1 MERVEFRA
9 EADREMKMPKIPG
22 GQMRQLMQE
31 AQRMLAEA
39 EQFEQEM
46 EQLQVQATA
55 GGGVVKATVNGK
67 GMLLSLEIARE
78 VIDPD
83 DAEMLQDL
91 VVSAVR
97 EAQNQAEMIRT
108 QRMEQIAGPL
118 GGLGGLG
125 LPF

>member
-1 MERVEFRA
+1 
-9 EADREMKMPKIPG
+9 
-22 GQMRQLMQE
+22 MRQLMEE
-31 AQRMLAEA
+31 AQRMMAQA

-67 GMLLSLEIARE
+67 GVLLQLEIARE
-78 VIDPD
+78 AIDPD

-97 EAQNQAEMIRT
+97 EAQSQAEALRA
-108 QRMEQIAGPL
+108 QRMEQIT
-118 GGLGGLG
+118 GGLGGLQGFG

>member
-1 MERVEFRA
+1 
-9 EADREMKMPKIPG
+9 MKMPKISG
-22 GQMRQLMQE
+22 GQMRQLMEE

-67 GMLLSLEIARE
+67 GILLNLEIARE
-78 VIDPD
+78 AIDPD
-83 DAEMLQDL
+83 DPEMLQDL

-97 EAQNQAEMIRT
+97 EAQNQAEAIRT
-108 QRMEQIAGPL
+108 QRMEQITGAL
-118 GGLGGLG
+118 GGFGGLG

>member
-1 MERVEFRA
+1 
-9 EADREMKMPKIPG
+9 MKLPKLSS
-22 GQMRQLMQE
+22 GQMRQLMEE

-39 EQFEQEM
+39 QQFEQEM
-46 EQLQVQATA
+46 EQLEVQATA

-67 GMLLSLEIARE
+67 GMLMRLEIARE

-83 DAEMLQDL
+83 DPEMLQDL

-97 EAQNQAEMIRT
+97 EAQNQAEAIRA
-108 QRMEQIAGPL
+108 QRMEQLTGGL

>member
-1 MERVEFRA
+1 
-9 EADREMKMPKIPG
+9 MKMPKIPG
-22 GQMRQLMQE
+22 GQMRQLMEE

-67 GMLLSLEIARE
+67 GMLVSLEIARE

-83 DAEMLQDL
+83 DPEMLQDL

-97 EAQNQAEMIRT
+97 EAQAQAEAVRT
-108 QRMEQIAGPL
+108 ERMQQITGAF
-118 GGLGGLG
+118 GGLGNIG

>member
-1 MERVEFRA
+1 
-9 EADREMKMPKIPG
+9 MKLPKIPG
-22 GQMRQLMQE
+22 GQMRQLMEE
-31 AQRMLAEA
+31 AQRMMAQA

-67 GMLLSLEIARE
+67 GVLLQLEIARE
-78 VIDPD
+78 AIDPD

-97 EAQNQAEMIRT
+97 EAQSQAEALRA
-108 QRMEQIAGPL
+108 QRMEQIT
-118 GGLGGLG
+118 GGLGGLQGFG

>member
-1 MERVEFRA
+1 
-9 EADREMKMPKIPG
+9 MKLPKIPG
-22 GQMRQLMQE
+22 GQMRQLMEE
-31 AQRMLAEA
+31 AQRMMAQA

-67 GMLLSLEIARE
+67 GVLLQLEIARDA
-78 VIDPD
+78 IDPD
-83 DAEMLQDL
+83 DPEMLQDL

-97 EAQNQAEMIRT
+97 EAQSQAEALRA
-108 QRMEQIAGPL
+108 QRMEQIT
-118 GGLGGLG
+118 GGLGGLQGFG